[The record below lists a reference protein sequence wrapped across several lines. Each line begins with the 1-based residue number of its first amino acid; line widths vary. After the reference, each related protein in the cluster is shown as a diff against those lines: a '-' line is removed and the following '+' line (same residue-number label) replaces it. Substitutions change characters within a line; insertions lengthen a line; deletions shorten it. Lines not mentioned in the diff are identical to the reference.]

1 MLQEHSCF
9 KGRPP
14 IISLWSP
21 SWEYGSIQTM
31 NKSEVFFLN
40 EENISHDVVTIFS
53 PRSQGKIV
61 SDT

>member
-1 MLQEHSCF
+1 
-9 KGRPP
+9 
-14 IISLWSP
+14 
-21 SWEYGSIQTM
+21 M

-61 SDT
+61 SDTWGLECILEQIFREHDPNFTGEESLKIK